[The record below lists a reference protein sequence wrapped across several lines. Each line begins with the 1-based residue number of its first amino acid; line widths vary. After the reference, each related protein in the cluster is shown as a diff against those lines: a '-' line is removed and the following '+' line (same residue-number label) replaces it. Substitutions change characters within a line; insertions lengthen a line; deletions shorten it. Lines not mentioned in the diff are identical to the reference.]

1 MKKYLKNKN
10 DQAGFTLIEILV
22 GLILISIISI
32 SVIPLFTNSFK
43 GITASAVM
51 SKKNYEG
58 QEAMENI
65 LAGETHLETSKW
77 TQTNNISISIPF
89 PGVTFPGV
97 TGDMIV
103 KGNVVTTPITY
114 NSQVDNLTSFI
125 PQ

>member
-22 GLILISIISI
+22 GLILISLICI

-43 GITASAVM
+43 GITSSAVM

-65 LAGETHLETSKW
+65 LAGETYSEISGS
-77 TQTNNISISIPF
+77 TQTYSPMTIKF
-89 PGVTFPGV
+89 PGVT
-97 TGDMIV
+97 DMVV